1 MRVLVAQSCLTL
13 CDPMYCSLPG
23 CSIQKFSRQVLL
35 VRMSFHFQGAWCS
48 ACYLSDYR
56 AIHERED
63 GNATSALQGTLRQV
77 ETPYIVCML
86 SHFSCVQL
94 FVTLWIVAHQALLSM
109 GFSRQD
115 YWNALPCPPPRDL
128 PNPRIKRKSYVS
140 CIGRQGLYH

>member
-1 MRVLVAQSCLTL
+1 M
-13 CDPMYCSLPG
+13 
-23 CSIQKFSRQVLL
+23 
-35 VRMSFHFQGAWCS
+35 RMSFHVQGAWCS
-48 ACYLSDYR
+48 ACYLSDNR

-77 ETPYIVCML
+77 ETPYIVCIL

-128 PNPRIKRKSYVS
+128 PNRRIKRKSYVS
-140 CIGRQGLYH
+140 CVGRQVLYHYCHLESPIPYSGCLLYSRHSTEVTWALSIIL